1 VSVKQVSVDGRLFY
15 TYSGKKCKDV
25 YSPAE
30 IKDSEELEKA
40 IDLMMSLEE
49 DDRKA
54 MDFLVAVQSTV
65 DKYSKENNVTIRDI
79 IGRFCGK
86 TILDISQ
93 HDEEEWLSG
102 EPAYVMLMM
111 SDGSTLKIYCN
122 GFEAF
127 EAEKKIT
134 TAFYL
139 AEDEEDYDDD
149 DDYREEDSDD
159 D

>member
-1 VSVKQVSVDGRLFY
+1 MSVKQVSVDGRLFY

-93 HDEEEWLSG
+93 HDEEEWLAG

-111 SDGSTLKIYCN
+111 SDGSTLKIYCS

-139 AEDEEDYDDD
+139 AEDEDYL
-149 DDYREEDSDD
+149 EEDSDD

>member
-1 VSVKQVSVDGRLFY
+1 MWRGLNSDFKRSAVAIHRVRFLHYRLPKGWGKEGEHQVSVKQVSVDGRLFY

-65 DKYSKENNVTIRDI
+65 DKYSKENNVTIRE
-79 IGRFCGK
+79 IGRA
-86 TILDISQ
+86 
-93 HDEEEWLSG
+93 H
-102 EPAYVMLMM
+102 V
-111 SDGSTLKIYCN
+111 
-122 GFEAF
+122 
-127 EAEKKIT
+127 
-134 TAFYL
+134 
-139 AEDEEDYDDD
+139 
-149 DDYREEDSDD
+149 
-159 D
+159 